1 MKARQSLI
9 AFIINPNLTH
19 TTKRRASNFIT
30 SSLVIASLLILAT
43 FTTMVFSLSL
53 GKWDEVHIKKGALPL
68 ERPFHGCDLHP
79 SGKRMIVYGGRTGI
93 TTMGNTFHSFSF
105 QEKSWTKYNVE
116 PVDMKAVPSLAG
128 HSFTTVGDKIYI
140 YGGRSGLFHFS
151 DELFVVD
158 TQSDT
163 IRKVI
168 TEGETPSALQSH
180 SASSFGECI
189 IIYGGSDGK
198 RTKNDLFAF
207 NTKTNAWKL
216 LRTSNPGPF
225 IEGHKS
231 ILAGNRLFM
240 VGGVNSNNDQQ
251 FNPDINVLTLPQT
264 CDELF
269 DGSAALTWSVLRV
282 GSKPR
287 AFHSASLLDDK
298 IYVYGGM
305 NSQDTLQDTQVFD
318 IKREKWLDDSTIE
331 NEPSIPRRGHC
342 SVVFEHSI
350 YIFGGSSDWK
360 RTYNDV
366 WMLNTKPEITFEPVT
381 FDPKKDLSEYIED
394 ALSSVQQLSSIDI
407 ATEENERLNADI
419 LKSENELRQLITAD
433 TDDSSL
439 NDLVKRIAQWK
450 KIETLFLE
458 LQQSKSKVQ
467 NMTENIKF
475 DFEDIDNLVKEYNKQ
490 VEILKKSSEALTSR
504 LSTLKEKEDKVSSE
518 EKKVKD
524 IVLQQESVLNTVQAL
539 EADLDQQKT
548 LYNNKNRLR
557 EKIVKERESLHE
569 RLNQLNTIL
578 NTADDIQ
585 KESQA
590 KESTRLADLERVRE
604 QIGSI
609 SSEIEDYR
617 KLVKTLSHE
626 MRSIDNRL
634 SKINEL
640 TNEAQSVKLK
650 FAEQLKYKYAYEK
663 SKDDFL
669 SKVFELEEENIAE
682 KIPKKTEEEKKNDEM
697 KELDNMIE
705 TYRIKYQKT
714 KSAKSIE
721 FQQASDELKRREAK
735 LKELK
740 EQEEKIT
747 AELSSLRERIA
758 SKKNEK
764 ESSQLEKDRIED
776 AWKDKCSE
784 ADTIEVETNQL
795 KNSIDE
801 LQSKLNDERKES
813 QRLASELEVQRSAY
827 QIAKT
832 DLDNLNAELKDSYE
846 KVVAYNNGI
855 KKLGSKISAMKRAV
869 SVRKSDYDDQRADF
883 VKFRDALNKAIE
895 DADRVFLDRIRH
907 LEAQLSSFTGKP
919 SSNTQTPDNQTQAPE
934 EIVQTTPTTTVA
946 EDTF

>member
-1 MKARQSLI
+1 MKAHQSRS
-9 AFIINPNLTH
+9 AFISCNSQQLTH
-19 TTKRRASNFIT
+19 TRRAGHFIT
-30 SSLVIASLLILAT
+30 ASLVIASLLTLAT
-43 FTTMVFSLSL
+43 LTSLVFSLSL
-53 GKWDEVHIKKGALPL
+53 GKWEEVHIRKGALPL

-79 SGKRMIVYGGRTGI
+79 SGKKMIVYGGRTGI

-105 QEKSWTKYNVE
+105 QEKSWNKYNVE
-116 PVDMKAVPSLAG
+116 PVDMKAIPSLAG

-163 IRKVI
+163 IRKVT
-168 TEGETPSALQSH
+168 TEGDAPSALQSH
-180 SASSFGECI
+180 SASALGECI

-198 RTKNDLFAF
+198 RTKNDLYAF

-216 LRTSNPGPF
+216 LRTTNPGPF

-231 ILAGNRLFM
+231 ILVGNRLFM
-240 VGGVNSNNDQQ
+240 IGGVNSNNDQQ
-251 FNPDINVLTLPQT
+251 FNSDINVLALPQT

-282 GSKPR
+282 GGKPR

-298 IYVYGGM
+298 IYVHGGM
-305 NSQDTLQDTQVFD
+305 NSLDTLQDTKVFD

-342 SVVFEHSI
+342 SVVFENSV

-366 WMLNTKPEITFEPVT
+366 WLLNTKPEITFEPVT
-381 FDPKKDLSEYIED
+381 IDPKKGLSEYIED
-394 ALSSVQQLSSIDI
+394 ALASVQQLSSIEI
-407 ATEENERLNADI
+407 ATEENEKLNADI

-439 NDLVKRIAQWK
+439 TDLVKRIAQWK

-475 DFEDIDNLVKEYNKQ
+475 DFEDIDNLVKEYNNQ
-490 VEILKKSSEALTSR
+490 VEVLKKSSEALTSR
-504 LSTLKEKEDKVSSE
+504 LSTLKEKEDKVASE
-518 EKKVKD
+518 EKKAKD
-524 IVLQQESVLNTVQAL
+524 LLLQQESVLNTVHSL
-539 EADLDQQKT
+539 EGDLDQQKV
-548 LYNNKNRLR
+548 LFNNKNRLR
-557 EKIVKERESLHE
+557 EKVVKERESLHE

-604 QIGSI
+604 QIGTI

-617 KLVKTLSHE
+617 KIVKTLNHE
-626 MRSIDNRL
+626 IRSIDNRL

-640 TNEAQSVKLK
+640 TTEAQDVKLK

-669 SKVFELEEENIAE
+669 SKVFELEEENISE

-697 KELDNMIE
+697 KELDTMIE

-764 ESSQLEKDRIED
+764 ESSQLEKDKIED
-776 AWKDKCSE
+776 AWKEKCSE
-784 ADTIEVETNQL
+784 ADTLEVETNQL

-801 LQSKLNDERKES
+801 VQSKLNDERKES
-813 QRLASELEVQRSAY
+813 QKVASALEAQRSTY
-827 QIAKT
+827 QAAKS
-832 DLDNLNAELKDSYE
+832 DLDNLNTELKDSYE

-907 LEAQLSSFTGKP
+907 LEAQLSAFTGK
-919 SSNTQTPDNQTQAPE
+919 SNVQTSDSANQTKAP
-934 EIVQTTPTTTVA
+934 EIVQTTTTTTTVA